1 MLEARLG
8 HNDCRMT
15 SDQRISTGI
24 EELKRAINFPL
35 VIKSSPCEGIFVD
48 NKSVNWTNLEIVC
61 AKSI

>member
-1 MLEARLG
+1 
-8 HNDCRMT
+8 MT

-24 EELKRAINFPL
+24 EELKRVINFAL

-61 AKSI
+61 GKNI